1 MSIKYEIDFEESLL
15 LGGGLNVTENY
26 KEMKLCHE
34 FALQSTELR
43 NSVKVGLLPGKLVK
57 SDALFGPASK
67 RNKTVIYPFSRNH
80 CQLPCPCFICSK
92 KPRPSC
98 SCSADS
104 AVCSNCV

>member
-1 MSIKYEIDFEESLL
+1 MMIIKYEIDFEESLL
-15 LGGGLNVTENY
+15 LVGGKNVTENY
-26 KEMKLCHE
+26 EEMKLCHE

-43 NSVKVGLLPGKLVK
+43 NSDKVGLLPGKLVK

-67 RNKTVIYPFSRNH
+67 RNKTVIYPFSR